1 MKQELLKPPSKN
13 GEILILPSLK
23 EILSLLKEDSLL
35 GVAHQPYFFNPGI
48 SLKFIFLQNLP
59 VGKKKIIFVDTD
71 RVKIE
76 VKLPSQE
83 EKINFLDTDEV
94 LFNYSTP
101 SENQLKDFFLK
112 IENRLKRPSL
122 PEEVILNFLNFKEI
136 FFENLN
142 KRFLKEVLAESF
154 LRFYRISQ
162 EWCFL
167 TDLFDKTFNDFFFKI
182 YRESDYF
189 RDVFNTA
196 LDEYKKN
203 FRFRFKNFPFPK
215 LEKEEL
221 PFWILKENKRVR
233 FFKKDW
239 NKKEE
244 IKKLKVFP
252 RAVALTIF
260 LRLYKL
266 NFFIHGVGGANYEW
280 IANRIIERFFKK
292 EVPHYAVVSG
302 TFLLSD
308 LKERQFPYFFF
319 NPLKIKEKLRIFKE
333 KNF

>member
-1 MKQELLKPPSKN
+1 MKQKLLKPPSKN

-142 KRFLKEVLAESF
+142 K
-154 LRFYRISQ
+154 
-162 EWCFL
+162 
-167 TDLFDKTFNDFFFKI
+167 
-182 YRESDYF
+182 
-189 RDVFNTA
+189 
-196 LDEYKKN
+196 
-203 FRFRFKNFPFPK
+203 
-215 LEKEEL
+215 
-221 PFWILKENKRVR
+221 
-233 FFKKDW
+233 
-239 NKKEE
+239 
-244 IKKLKVFP
+244 
-252 RAVALTIF
+252 
-260 LRLYKL
+260 
-266 NFFIHGVGGANYEW
+266 
-280 IANRIIERFFKK
+280 
-292 EVPHYAVVSG
+292 
-302 TFLLSD
+302 
-308 LKERQFPYFFF
+308 
-319 NPLKIKEKLRIFKE
+319 
-333 KNF
+333 